1 MPASPIDRLR
11 RICLALPEAHEVQAH
26 GEPTFRVRNKMFAT
40 FADAS
45 NHHGRGRHAVWC
57 KSDFVTQELL
67 VTRSPDRYF
76 VPAYMGPSGWVGIY
90 LDRKPDWA
98 EVSERLR
105 QSYLMVAPKRLIAAM
120 EDIG

>member
-1 MPASPIDRLR
+1 M
-11 RICLALPEAHEVQAH
+11 QAH

-76 VPAYMGPSGWVGIY
+76 VPAYVGPSGWVGIY